1 MVDNNM
7 DNLDSDNIKKPEL
20 TVVSILVA
28 ISCGHFLNDIMQ
40 SMLPA
45 VYPIFRENYSL
56 TFLQIGIIIAVY
68 QFTGSVLQPII
79 GFTTDKKPL
88 PYSLP
93 LASASTMI
101 GLLLLANAQHYSLL
115 LVGAGFV
122 GLGSSIF
129 HPEASRV
136 ARIASGGKHGL
147 AQSIFQVGGNVG
159 TALGPVL
166 AAVFISHQQRI
177 SWLAILAFIG
187 IIILAIVSHW
197 YAKNLKSR
205 KNRKITVV
213 EHNLTPRQVKKA
225 VFVLVGLMFAKYI
238 YMASMQNY
246 YMFYTMDKFGVSLH
260 QAQLLL
266 FLYLG
271 GIALGTVFGGA
282 IGDRIGAR
290 TVIWVSI
297 LGVFPF
303 TVVLPYTSLHIT
315 AVLSVIIGM
324 ILASAFPAIV
334 VFAQELMPGKVGT
347 IAGLFFGLSFGI
359 GAISAVALGK
369 VMDVIGAQ
377 AMFEICSFMPILG
390 LIAIFLPK
398 ISTGHK

>member
-1 MVDNNM
+1 M
-7 DNLDSDNIKKPEL
+7 DNSGSDNIKKPEL
-20 TVVSILVA
+20 TVVSILIA

-45 VYPIFRENYSL
+45 VYPILRENYSL
-56 TFLQIGIIIAVY
+56 TFLQIGIITAVY

-93 LASASTMI
+93 LASTSTMV

-147 AQSIFQVGGNVG
+147 AQSIFQVGGNAG
-159 TALGPVL
+159 TALGPLL

-177 SWLAILAFIG
+177 GWLAILAFIG

-197 YAKNLKSR
+197 YAQNIKSR
-205 KNRKITVV
+205 KNRKIPAV

-225 VFVLVGLMFAKYI
+225 LFVLVGLMFAKYI

-271 GIALGTVFGGA
+271 GIALGTVFGGP

-303 TVVLPYTSLHIT
+303 TVVLPYASLHVT
-315 AVLSVIIGM
+315 AVLTVIIGM

-359 GAISAVALGK
+359 GAISAAALGK

>member
-1 MVDNNM
+1 M
-7 DNLDSDNIKKPEL
+7 DNSGSDNIKKPEL

-45 VYPIFRENYSL
+45 VYPILRENYSL
-56 TFLQIGIIIAVY
+56 TFLQIGIITAVY

-93 LASASTMI
+93 LASASTMV

-147 AQSIFQVGGNVG
+147 AQSIFQVGGNAG
-159 TALGPVL
+159 TALGPLL

-177 SWLAILAFIG
+177 GWLAILAFIG

-197 YAKNLKSR
+197 YAQNIKSR
-205 KNRKITVV
+205 KNRQIPVV

-225 VFVLVGLMFAKYI
+225 LFVLVGLMFAKYI

-271 GIALGTVFGGA
+271 GIALGTVFGGP

-290 TVIWVSI
+290 AVIWVSI

-303 TVVLPYTSLHIT
+303 TVVLPYTSLHVT
-315 AVLSVIIGM
+315 AVLTVIIGM

-359 GAISAVALGK
+359 GAISAAALGK

>member
-1 MVDNNM
+1 M
-7 DNLDSDNIKKPEL
+7 DNSGSDNIKKPEL

-45 VYPIFRENYSL
+45 VYPILRENYSL
-56 TFLQIGIIIAVY
+56 TFLQIGIITAVY

-147 AQSIFQVGGNVG
+147 AQSIFQVGGNAG
-159 TALGPVL
+159 TALGPLL

-177 SWLAILAFIG
+177 GWLAILAFIG
-187 IIILAIVSHW
+187 IIILVIVSHW
-197 YAKNLKSR
+197 YAQNIKSR
-205 KNRKITVV
+205 KNRKIPAV

-225 VFVLVGLMFAKYI
+225 LFVLVGLMFAKYI

-271 GIALGTVFGGA
+271 GIALGTVFGGP

-303 TVVLPYTSLHIT
+303 TVVLPYTSLHVT
-315 AVLSVIIGM
+315 AVLTVIIGM

-359 GAISAVALGK
+359 GAISAAALGK

>member
-1 MVDNNM
+1 M
-7 DNLDSDNIKKPEL
+7 DNSGSDNIKKPEL

-45 VYPIFRENYSL
+45 VYPILRENYSL
-56 TFLQIGIIIAVY
+56 TFLQIGIITAVY

-101 GLLLLANAQHYSLL
+101 GLLLLANAHHYSLL

-147 AQSIFQVGGNVG
+147 AQSIFQVGGNAG
-159 TALGPVL
+159 TALGPLL

-197 YAKNLKSR
+197 YAQNIKSR
-205 KNRKITVV
+205 KNRKISVV

-225 VFVLVGLMFAKYI
+225 LFVLVGLMFAKYI

-246 YMFYTMDKFGVSLH
+246 YMFYTMDKYGVSLH

-271 GIALGTVFGGA
+271 GIALGTVFGGP

-303 TVVLPYTSLHIT
+303 TVVLPYTSLHVT
-315 AVLSVIIGM
+315 AVLTVIIGM

-359 GAISAVALGK
+359 GAISAAALGK

>member
-1 MVDNNM
+1 M
-7 DNLDSDNIKKPEL
+7 DNSGSDNIKKPEL
-20 TVVSILVA
+20 TVVSILIA

-45 VYPIFRENYSL
+45 VYPILRENYSL
-56 TFLQIGIIIAVY
+56 TFLQIGIITAVY

-93 LASASTMI
+93 LASTSTMV

-147 AQSIFQVGGNVG
+147 AQSIFQVGGNAG
-159 TALGPVL
+159 TALGPLL

-177 SWLAILAFIG
+177 GWLAILAFIG
-187 IIILAIVSHW
+187 IIILSIVSHW
-197 YAKNLKSR
+197 YAQNIKSR
-205 KNRKITVV
+205 KNRKIPVV
-213 EHNLTPRQVKKA
+213 EHNLTPHQVKKA
-225 VFVLVGLMFAKYI
+225 LFVLVGLMFAKYI

-271 GIALGTVFGGA
+271 GIALGTVFGGP

-297 LGVFPF
+297 VGVFPF
-303 TVVLPYTSLHIT
+303 TVVLPYTSLHVT
-315 AVLSVIIGM
+315 AVLTVIIGM

-359 GAISAVALGK
+359 GAISAAALGK

>member
-1 MVDNNM
+1 M
-7 DNLDSDNIKKPEL
+7 DNSGSDNIKKPEL
-20 TVVSILVA
+20 TVVSILIA

-45 VYPIFRENYSL
+45 VYPILRENYSL
-56 TFLQIGIIIAVY
+56 TFLQIGIITAVY

-93 LASASTMI
+93 LASASTMV
-101 GLLLLANAQHYSLL
+101 GLLLLANAQHYLLL

-147 AQSIFQVGGNVG
+147 AQSIFQVGGNAG
-159 TALGPVL
+159 TALGPLL

-177 SWLAILAFIG
+177 GWLAILAFIG
-187 IIILAIVSHW
+187 IIILVIVSHW
-197 YAKNLKSR
+197 YAQNIKSR
-205 KNRKITVV
+205 KNRKIPAV

-225 VFVLVGLMFAKYI
+225 LFVLVGLMFAKYI

-271 GIALGTVFGGA
+271 GIALGTVFGGP

-303 TVVLPYTSLHIT
+303 TVVLPYTSLHVT
-315 AVLSVIIGM
+315 AVLTVIIGM

-359 GAISAVALGK
+359 GAISAAALGK

>member
-1 MVDNNM
+1 M
-7 DNLDSDNIKKPEL
+7 DNSGSDNIKKPEL
-20 TVVSILVA
+20 TVVSILIA

-45 VYPIFRENYSL
+45 VYPILRENYSL
-56 TFLQIGIIIAVY
+56 TFLQIGIITAVY

-93 LASASTMI
+93 LASASTMV

-147 AQSIFQVGGNVG
+147 AQSIFQVGGNAG
-159 TALGPVL
+159 TALGPLL

-177 SWLAILAFIG
+177 GWLAILAFIG

-197 YAKNLKSR
+197 YAQNIKSR
-205 KNRKITVV
+205 KNRKIPAV
-213 EHNLTPRQVKKA
+213 EHNLAPRQVKKA
-225 VFVLVGLMFAKYI
+225 LFVLVGLMFAKYI

-271 GIALGTVFGGA
+271 GIALGTVFGGP

-297 LGVFPF
+297 VGVFPF
-303 TVVLPYTSLHIT
+303 TVVLPYTSLHVT
-315 AVLSVIIGM
+315 AVLTVIIGM

-359 GAISAVALGK
+359 GAISAAALGK

>member
-1 MVDNNM
+1 M
-7 DNLDSDNIKKPEL
+7 DNSGSDNIKKPEL

-45 VYPIFRENYSL
+45 VYPILRENYSL
-56 TFLQIGIIIAVY
+56 TFLQIGIITAVY

-93 LASASTMI
+93 LASASTMV

-147 AQSIFQVGGNVG
+147 AQSIFQVGGNAG
-159 TALGPVL
+159 TALGPLL

-177 SWLAILAFIG
+177 GWLAILAFIG

-197 YAKNLKSR
+197 YAQNIKSR
-205 KNRKITVV
+205 KNRKIPAV

-225 VFVLVGLMFAKYI
+225 LFVMVGLMFAKYI

-271 GIALGTVFGGA
+271 GIALGTVFGGPL
-282 IGDRIGAR
+282 GDRIGAR

-303 TVVLPYTSLHIT
+303 TVVLPYTSLHVT
-315 AVLSVIIGM
+315 AVLTVIIGM

-359 GAISAVALGK
+359 GAISAAALGK

>member
-1 MVDNNM
+1 M
-7 DNLDSDNIKKPEL
+7 DNSGSDNIKKPEL
-20 TVVSILVA
+20 TVVSILIA

-45 VYPIFRENYSL
+45 VYPILRENYSL
-56 TFLQIGIIIAVY
+56 TFLQIGIITAVY

-93 LASASTMI
+93 LASASTMV

-147 AQSIFQVGGNVG
+147 AQSIFQVGGNAG
-159 TALGPVL
+159 TALGPLL

-177 SWLAILAFIG
+177 GWLAILAFIG

-197 YAKNLKSR
+197 YAQNIKSR
-205 KNRKITVV
+205 KNRKIPVV

-225 VFVLVGLMFAKYI
+225 LFVLVGLMFAKYI

-271 GIALGTVFGGA
+271 GIALGTVFGGP

-290 TVIWVSI
+290 TVIWISI

-303 TVVLPYTSLHIT
+303 TVVLPYTSLHVT
-315 AVLSVIIGM
+315 AMLTVIIGT

-359 GAISAVALGK
+359 GAISAAALGK

>member
-1 MVDNNM
+1 M
-7 DNLDSDNIKKPEL
+7 DNSGSDNIKKPEL

-45 VYPIFRENYSL
+45 VYPILRENYSL
-56 TFLQIGIIIAVY
+56 TFLQIGIITAVY

-93 LASASTMI
+93 LASASTMV

-147 AQSIFQVGGNVG
+147 AQSIFQVGGNAG
-159 TALGPVL
+159 TALGPLL

-177 SWLAILAFIG
+177 GWLAILAFIG

-197 YAKNLKSR
+197 YAQNIKSR
-205 KNRKITVV
+205 KNRKIPVV

-225 VFVLVGLMFAKYI
+225 LFVLVGLMFAKYI

-271 GIALGTVFGGA
+271 GIALGTVFGGP

-303 TVVLPYTSLHIT
+303 TVVLPYTSLHVT
-315 AVLSVIIGM
+315 AVLTVIIGM

-359 GAISAVALGK
+359 GAISAAALGK

>member
-1 MVDNNM
+1 M
-7 DNLDSDNIKKPEL
+7 DNSGSDNIKKPEL

-45 VYPIFRENYSL
+45 VYPILRENYSL
-56 TFLQIGIIIAVY
+56 TFLQIGIITAVY

-147 AQSIFQVGGNVG
+147 AQSIFQVGGNAG
-159 TALGPVL
+159 TALGPLL

-177 SWLAILAFIG
+177 GWLAILAFIG

-197 YAKNLKSR
+197 YAQNIKSR
-205 KNRKITVV
+205 KNSKIPVV
-213 EHNLTPRQVKKA
+213 EHNLTPRQIKKA
-225 VFVLVGLMFAKYI
+225 LFVLVGLMFAKYI

-271 GIALGTVFGGA
+271 GIALGTVFGGP

-303 TVVLPYTSLHIT
+303 TVVLPYTSLHVT
-315 AVLSVIIGM
+315 AVLTVIIGM

-359 GAISAVALGK
+359 GAISAAALGK

>member
-1 MVDNNM
+1 M
-7 DNLDSDNIKKPEL
+7 DNSGSDNIKKPEL

-45 VYPIFRENYSL
+45 VYPILRENYSL
-56 TFLQIGIIIAVY
+56 TFLQIGIITAVY

-79 GFTTDKKPL
+79 GFTTDKNPL

-101 GLLLLANAQHYSLL
+101 GLLLLANAHHYSLL

-147 AQSIFQVGGNVG
+147 AQSIFQVGGNAG
-159 TALGPVL
+159 TALGPLL

-197 YAKNLKSR
+197 YAQNIKSR
-205 KNRKITVV
+205 KNRKIPVV

-225 VFVLVGLMFAKYI
+225 LFVLVGLMFAKYI

-271 GIALGTVFGGA
+271 GIALGTVFGGP

-303 TVVLPYTSLHIT
+303 TVVLPYTSLHVT
-315 AVLSVIIGM
+315 TVLTVIIGM

-359 GAISAVALGK
+359 GAISAAALGK

>member
-1 MVDNNM
+1 M
-7 DNLDSDNIKKPEL
+7 DNSGSDNIKKPEL

-45 VYPIFRENYSL
+45 VYPILRENYSL
-56 TFLQIGIIIAVY
+56 TFLQIGIITAVY

-79 GFTTDKKPL
+79 GFTTDKNPL

-101 GLLLLANAQHYSLL
+101 GLLLLANAHHYSLL

-147 AQSIFQVGGNVG
+147 AQSIFQVGGNAG
-159 TALGPVL
+159 TALGPLL

-177 SWLAILAFIG
+177 GWLAILAFIC
-187 IIILAIVSHW
+187 IIILTIVSHW
-197 YAKNLKSR
+197 YAQNIKSR
-205 KNRKITVV
+205 KNRKIPVV
-213 EHNLTPRQVKKA
+213 EHNLTPHQVKKA
-225 VFVLVGLMFAKYI
+225 LFVLVGLMFAKYI

-271 GIALGTVFGGA
+271 GIALGTVFGGP

-303 TVVLPYTSLHIT
+303 TVVLPYTSLHVT
-315 AVLSVIIGM
+315 AVLTVIIGM

-359 GAISAVALGK
+359 GAISAAALGK

>member
-1 MVDNNM
+1 M
-7 DNLDSDNIKKPEL
+7 DNSGSDNIKKPEL

-45 VYPIFRENYSL
+45 VYPILRENYSL
-56 TFLQIGIIIAVY
+56 TFLQIGIITAVY

-93 LASASTMI
+93 LASASTML

-147 AQSIFQVGGNVG
+147 AQSIFQVGGNAG
-159 TALGPVL
+159 TALGPLL

-177 SWLAILAFIG
+177 GWLAILAFIG
-187 IIILAIVSHW
+187 IIILSIVSHW
-197 YAKNLKSR
+197 YAQNIKSR

-225 VFVLVGLMFAKYI
+225 LFVLVGLMFAKYI

-271 GIALGTVFGGA
+271 GIALGTVFGGP

-303 TVVLPYTSLHIT
+303 TVVLPYMSLHVT
-315 AVLSVIIGM
+315 AVLTVIIGM

-359 GAISAVALGK
+359 GAISAAALGK

>member
-1 MVDNNM
+1 M
-7 DNLDSDNIKKPEL
+7 DNSGSDNIKKPEL
-20 TVVSILVA
+20 TVVSILIA

-45 VYPIFRENYSL
+45 VYPILRENYSL
-56 TFLQIGIIIAVY
+56 TFLQIGIITAVY

-93 LASASTMI
+93 LASTSTMV

-147 AQSIFQVGGNVG
+147 AQSIFQVGGNAG
-159 TALGPVL
+159 TALGPLL

-177 SWLAILAFIG
+177 GWLAILAFIG

-197 YAKNLKSR
+197 YAQNIKSR
-205 KNRKITVV
+205 KNRKIPAV

-225 VFVLVGLMFAKYI
+225 LFVLVGLMFAKYI

-271 GIALGTVFGGA
+271 GIALGTVFGGP

-297 LGVFPF
+297 VGVFPF
-303 TVVLPYTSLHIT
+303 TVVLPYTSLHVT
-315 AVLSVIIGM
+315 AVLTVIIGM

-359 GAISAVALGK
+359 GAISAAALGK

>member
-1 MVDNNM
+1 M
-7 DNLDSDNIKKPEL
+7 DNSGSDNIKKPEL

-45 VYPIFRENYSL
+45 VYPILRENYSL
-56 TFLQIGIIIAVY
+56 TFLQIGIITAVY

-93 LASASTMI
+93 LASASTMV

-147 AQSIFQVGGNVG
+147 AQSIFQVGGNAG
-159 TALGPVL
+159 TALAPLL

-177 SWLAILAFIG
+177 GWLAILAFIG

-197 YAKNLKSR
+197 YAQNIKSR
-205 KNRKITVV
+205 KNRKILAV

-225 VFVLVGLMFAKYI
+225 LFVLVGLMFAKYI

-271 GIALGTVFGGA
+271 GIALGTVFGGP

-303 TVVLPYTSLHIT
+303 TVVLPYTSLHVT
-315 AVLSVIIGM
+315 AVLTVIIGM

-359 GAISAVALGK
+359 GAISAAALGK

>member
-1 MVDNNM
+1 M
-7 DNLDSDNIKKPEL
+7 DNSGSDNIKKPEL

-45 VYPIFRENYSL
+45 VYPILRENYSL
-56 TFLQIGIIIAVY
+56 TFLQIGIISAVY

-79 GFTTDKKPL
+79 GFTTDKNPL

-101 GLLLLANAQHYSLL
+101 GLLLLANAHHYSLL

-136 ARIASGGKHGL
+136 ARIASGGQHGL
-147 AQSIFQVGGNVG
+147 AQSIFQVGGNAG
-159 TALGPVL
+159 TALGPLL

-197 YAKNLKSR
+197 YAQNIKSR
-205 KNRKITVV
+205 KNRKIPVV

-225 VFVLVGLMFAKYI
+225 LFVLVGLMFAKYI

-271 GIALGTVFGGA
+271 GIALGTVFGGP

-303 TVVLPYTSLHIT
+303 TVVLPYTSLHVT
-315 AVLSVIIGM
+315 TVLTVIIGM

-359 GAISAVALGK
+359 GAISAAALGK

>member
-1 MVDNNM
+1 M
-7 DNLDSDNIKKPEL
+7 DNSGSDNIKKPEL

-45 VYPIFRENYSL
+45 VYPILRENYSL
-56 TFLQIGIIIAVY
+56 TFLQIGIISAVY

-79 GFTTDKKPL
+79 GFTTDKNPL

-101 GLLLLANAQHYSLL
+101 GLLLLANAHHYSLL

-136 ARIASGGKHGL
+136 ARIASGGQHGL
-147 AQSIFQVGGNVG
+147 AQSIFQVGGNAG
-159 TALGPVL
+159 TALGPLL

-197 YAKNLKSR
+197 YAQNIKSR
-205 KNRKITVV
+205 KNRKIPVV

-225 VFVLVGLMFAKYI
+225 LFVLVGLMFAKYI

-271 GIALGTVFGGA
+271 GIALGTVFGGP

-303 TVVLPYTSLHIT
+303 TVVLPYTSLHVT
-315 AVLSVIIGM
+315 AVLTVIIGM

-359 GAISAVALGK
+359 GAISAAALGK

>member
-1 MVDNNM
+1 M
-7 DNLDSDNIKKPEL
+7 DNSGSDNIKKPEL
-20 TVVSILVA
+20 TVVSILIA

-45 VYPIFRENYSL
+45 VYPILRENYSL
-56 TFLQIGIIIAVY
+56 TFLQIGIITAVY

-93 LASASTMI
+93 LASTSTMV

-147 AQSIFQVGGNVG
+147 AQSIFQVGGNAG
-159 TALGPVL
+159 TALGPLL

-177 SWLAILAFIG
+177 GWLAILAFIG

-197 YAKNLKSR
+197 YAQNIKSR
-205 KNRKITVV
+205 KNRKIPAV

-225 VFVLVGLMFAKYI
+225 LFVLVGLMFAKYI

-271 GIALGTVFGGA
+271 GIALGTVFGGP

-303 TVVLPYTSLHIT
+303 TVVLPYTSLHVT
-315 AVLSVIIGM
+315 AVLTVIIGM

-359 GAISAVALGK
+359 GAISAAALGK

>member
-1 MVDNNM
+1 M
-7 DNLDSDNIKKPEL
+7 DNSGSDNIKKPEL
-20 TVVSILVA
+20 TVVSILIA

-45 VYPIFRENYSL
+45 VYPILRENYSL
-56 TFLQIGIIIAVY
+56 TFLQIGIITAVY

-93 LASASTMI
+93 LASASTMV
-101 GLLLLANAQHYSLL
+101 GLLLLANAQHYLLL

-147 AQSIFQVGGNVG
+147 AQSIFQVGGNAG
-159 TALGPVL
+159 TALGPLL

-177 SWLAILAFIG
+177 GWLAILAFIG

-197 YAKNLKSR
+197 YAQNIKSR
-205 KNRKITVV
+205 KNRKIPAV

-225 VFVLVGLMFAKYI
+225 LFVLVGLMFAKYI

-271 GIALGTVFGGA
+271 GIALGTVFGGP

-303 TVVLPYTSLHIT
+303 TVVLPYTSLHVT
-315 AVLSVIIGM
+315 AVLTVIIGM

-359 GAISAVALGK
+359 GAISAAALGK

-398 ISTGHK
+398 ISTGNK

>member
-1 MVDNNM
+1 M
-7 DNLDSDNIKKPEL
+7 DNSGSDNIKKPEL

-45 VYPIFRENYSL
+45 VYPILRENYHL
-56 TFLQIGIIIAVY
+56 TFLQIGIITAVY

-93 LASASTMI
+93 LASASTML
-101 GLLLLANAQHYSLL
+101 GLLLLANAHHYSLL

-147 AQSIFQVGGNVG
+147 AQSIFQVGGNAG
-159 TALGPVL
+159 TALGPLL

-177 SWLAILAFIG
+177 AWLAILAFIG

-197 YAKNLKSR
+197 YAQNIKSR
-205 KNRKITVV
+205 KNRKIPVV
-213 EHNLTPRQVKKA
+213 EHNLTPRQIKKA
-225 VFVLVGLMFAKYI
+225 LFVLVGLMFAKYI

-271 GIALGTVFGGA
+271 GIALGTVFGGP

-303 TVVLPYTSLHIT
+303 TVVLPYTSLHVT
-315 AVLSVIIGM
+315 AMLTVIIGM

-359 GAISAVALGK
+359 GAISAAALGK